1 MCHSLKYYDIS
12 KHAKK
17 NENVYYPKMISSLIS
32 LAVLLVAATVIEDD
46 IAICTLNAATLS
58 SQSKDLE
65 TTHR

>member
-32 LAVLLVAATVIEDD
+32 LALLLVAATVIEDD
-46 IAICTLNAATLS
+46 IAICTFKAVTISYN
-58 SQSKDLE
+58 SKDL
-65 TTHR
+65 R